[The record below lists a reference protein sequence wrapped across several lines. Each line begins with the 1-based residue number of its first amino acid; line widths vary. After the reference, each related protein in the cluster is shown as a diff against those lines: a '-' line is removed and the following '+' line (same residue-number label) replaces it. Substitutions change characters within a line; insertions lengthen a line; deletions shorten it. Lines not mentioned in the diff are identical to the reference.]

1 VVPSDDHNEEEPL
14 VPYDCEAEEKLVVPS
29 NNHTKEERMVS
40 SNNNTKEEEE
50 AVPAPEPLSEPE
62 EQALLRVLVRS
73 VRMAKLED
81 LHRRHVRAHTENMP
95 AAIYQNEHK
104 NASWF
109 PPTSQIKQLF
119 NSSQPHKS
127 IG

>member
-1 VVPSDDHNEEEPL
+1 VVPSDD
-14 VPYDCEAEEKLVVPS
+14 DAE
-29 NNHTKEERMVS
+29 
-40 SNNNTKEEEE
+40 EEEE
-50 AVPAPEPLSEPE
+50 AIPAPEPLSEPE
-62 EQALLRVLVRS
+62 EQALLRVLARS
-73 VRMAKLED
+73 VQTSELED

-109 PPTSQIKQLF
+109 SPTSQIKQLF